1 MSEAVGHL
9 DILESEGLVEMEERD
24 ETYYYRSKTAP

>member
-9 DILESEGLVEMEERD
+9 DILREAGKVKVREREGKDFYSLVI
-24 ETYYYRSKTAP
+24 